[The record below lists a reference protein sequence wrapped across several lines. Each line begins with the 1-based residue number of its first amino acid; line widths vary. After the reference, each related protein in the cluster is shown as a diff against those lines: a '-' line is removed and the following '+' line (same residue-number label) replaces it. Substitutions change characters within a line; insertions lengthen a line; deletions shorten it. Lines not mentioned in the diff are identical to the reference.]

1 MLWGRKIGE
10 QKGLNAFCR
19 RSIRPSP
26 KVCNLPKK
34 VTNPG
39 APVRW
44 AIRVQPIKIVRDAKP
59 APPIVQRV
67 AFPVGQESEG
77 EKHIKGSLRQ
87 EDNDGVLVVHQV
99 T

>member
-1 MLWGRKIGE
+1 VLWGRKLAE

-44 AIRVQPIKIVRDAKP
+44 AIRVQPIEIVRDAKP
-59 APPIVQRV
+59 RLLLFSASFDKE
-67 AFPVGQESEG
+67 AQEEAM
-77 EKHIKGSLRQ
+77 L
-87 EDNDGVLVVHQV
+87 NV
-99 T
+99 